1 MHRKARDTA
10 MQKQYKGNRWWAWS
24 LVALLGLWS
33 INTSAGPIT
42 RKQAKAIAREILL
55 RNTPVLGQTNAN
67 TSTASQLG
75 ILGAQGSVHQAGDS
89 IVDKGDAKPK
99 NTMDSQLTTDED
111 LVLVYTASEAY
122 GVQAEGTRGA
132 QSEASTEFYVFSPPS
147 GNGYAI
153 VAGDDLV
160 EAVLGYSRD
169 ATFPK
174 EGEMPE
180 GLAYWLDLCRAYV
193 GTVAREGRMAA
204 IPHARGS
211 AIAPLLG
218 DIIWD
223 QRAPYNAYT
232 PKDAD
237 GQHTPVGC
245 VATALSQIMRYVSWP
260 ARPLSGT
267 VHYSHQGSGGQVRSM
282 SEQLGKHLYNW
293 EAMESNYTAG
303 TPSQASKDAVA
314 RLMYEVGAACRMNY
328 SAKGSGAYSHTAA
341 NAVVQHFRYS
351 NELRFS
357 LREYMSRDAWEE
369 LLLGELRAGYPVYY
383 AGGSLNGA
391 HAFVCDGYDG
401 QGRFHFNWGWSGYG
415 NGYFSLLDL
424 DPKVGGTGAGG
435 GSGYILGQIAISRF
449 RPNIERGQNVN
460 PEFIVDALKFEKHDY
475 GVNET
480 IPITIYQFF
489 SLMLQPE
496 VVTPALGIYDATGK
510 LVKVAQHEKRY
521 RVDSLFKGVSSLKI
535 LVGDLSLKPGV
546 YTIRPLVG
554 VERKSGWY
562 LALVNQQ
569 SPQYLTL
576 KVDGRGIHIAA
587 ESPVAKLRVTALTVG
602 ALARGSMNAIRLTL
616 RNEGNTLYN
625 SQYALRFANS
635 ETDAVT
641 SRQDIERG
649 GYLSALSL
657 TPGTDTTITVFLK
670 GPRRDSGWLQ
680 VLCDG
685 RNGGSSNDDCL
696 PKNVL
701 KTAQITYTQPIA
713 QDGGKQLTIRMVE
726 QNTRQLNGG
735 EPLRWKAEVSLPTG
749 TSGFFGAIIGYVSKP
764 DAKSYTQCTALHWVL
779 LKPGEKTTISMES
792 FFSLPKGDY
801 QLGTAYHYQGSGKS
815 QFPNNFNKAGEK
827 NPLPFTIVSIAKT
840 PPVRKYPHQPEDD
853 PSGLEAPY
861 SGAIL
866 YPNPSGEFIWLVLP
880 QEPIKRVSLLS
891 IDGKI
896 LRTYSPSQ
904 GDKLQIEL
912 AGLPAGSYLVRLDN
926 PQGQGQTLRFV
937 KL

>member
-10 MQKQYKGNRWWAWS
+10 MQTQYKGNSWWAWS
-24 LVALLGLWS
+24 LIALLGLWS
-33 INTSAGPIT
+33 ISTSAGPIT

-55 RNTPVLGQTNAN
+55 RNTPGLGQANAN
-67 TSTASQLG
+67 ISTATWLGMQGIQDSASQT
-75 ILGAQGSVHQAGDS
+75 GDS
-89 IVDKGDAKPK
+89 IVDRGNAEPR
-99 NTMDSQLTTDED
+99 NTVDSQHSTDDD
-111 LVLVYTASEAY
+111 LVLVYTASAAY
-122 GVQAEGTRGA
+122 GVQAEGSRGV

-169 ATFPK
+169 APFPK
-174 EGEMPE
+174 EEEMPE
-180 GLAYWLDLCRAYV
+180 GLAYWLDLCREYV
-193 GTVAREGRMAA
+193 GTVAREGRMVAK
-204 IPHARGS
+204 PKPRGS

-232 PKDAD
+232 PKDPN

-260 ARPLSGT
+260 ARPLNGT
-267 VHYSHQGSGGQVRSM
+267 VRYSYQGSGGQVRSM

-293 EAMESNYTAG
+293 EAMESNYTVG

-341 NAVVQHFRYS
+341 NAVVQNFRYS

-357 LREYMSRDAWEE
+357 LREYMSRDAWEG

-460 PEFIVDALKFEKHDY
+460 PEFIVDALKSEKQDY

-521 RVDSLFKGVSSLKI
+521 RVDSLFRGASSLKI
-535 LVGDLSLKPGV
+535 PVGNLSLKPGV

-576 KVDGRGIHIAA
+576 RVDGRGIHIAA
-587 ESPVAKLRVTALTVG
+587 ESPMAKLRVTELKVG
-602 ALARGSMNAIRLTL
+602 TLARGSMNAMRFTL
-616 RNEGNTLYN
+616 RNEGNALYN
-625 SQYALRFANS
+625 SQYALRFANR
-635 ETDAVT
+635 ETDSVT
-641 SRQDIERG
+641 NRQDIERG

-657 TPGTDTTITVFLK
+657 APGTDTTITVFLK

-680 VLCDG
+680 VLYDG
-685 RNGGSSNDDCL
+685 RNGGGPNAYL

-726 QNTRQLNGG
+726 QNTRRLNGG

-801 QLGTAYHYQGSGKS
+801 QLGTFYYYPDSGKS
-815 QFPNNFNKAGEK
+815 QFPNNFKKAGEK
-827 NPLPFTIVSIAKT
+827 NPLPFTIVSVAKT

-853 PSGLEAPY
+853 PSGLEAPHCN
-861 SGAIL
+861 AIL
-866 YPNPSGEFIWLVLP
+866 YPNPCEEAIWLLLP
-880 QEPIKRVSLLS
+880 QEPIMRVSLLS
-891 IDGKI
+891 IDGKL
-896 LRTYSPSQ
+896 LRTYSPTQ

-912 AGLPAGSYLVRLDN
+912 AGLPAGSYLVHLDN
-926 PQGQGQTLRFV
+926 HQGQGQTLRFV